1 MRLIGLKV
9 LLVEDD
15 IDNLE
20 LLASFLEGEG
30 ARTFSAGSISSAL
43 KLTNGERVD
52 VVLSDLELPDGDGC
66 ALLAAL
72 AKRDGRSD
80 VPAIAVTG
88 YSEQKWRTKAKNCGF
103 NRYAVKPYSLETLV
117 DWIGELTARP
127 ENAAD
132 AEFCHGAAP
141 PAARARL
148 AR

>member
-1 MRLIGLKV
+1 MRLLGIKI

-20 LLASFLEGEG
+20 LLASFLDGEG
-30 ARTFSAGSISSAL
+30 AQTLSASSISAAL
-43 KLTNGERVD
+43 AQTVGQRVH

-72 AKRDGRSD
+72 KKRNDNTA

-88 YSEQKWRTKAKNCGF
+88 YSDQKWRDKAANCGF
-103 NRYAVKPYSLETLV
+103 DRYAVKPFSLEQLV
-117 DWIGELTARP
+117 AWIVELSVRP
-127 ENAAD
+127 QNVAN
-132 AEFCHGAAP
+132 AEFCHGVP
-141 PAARARL
+141 LQAARDRL